1 MKVWYARVSTSG
13 QSLDIQIEK
22 LKAYGCEK
30 TFTEKKS
37 GASKQGR
44 TALTEALAF
53 IREND
58 ELVVTRL
65 DRLARSV
72 RDLTNITSDLQ
83 AKQVS
88 FVVLDQQI
96 DTTSP
101 TGKLLFHVLS
111 AIGEFERELINERI
125 RDGIAKAKNSGV
137 KFWPKNKLTLEQV
150 KQLRNEFANVNP
162 KWRLSLAQKHGISK
176 TTLYRL
182 WKSSP

>member
-22 LKAYGCEK
+22 LKAYGCDK
-30 TFTEKKS
+30 MFTEKKS

-44 TALTEALAF
+44 IALNEALDF

-83 AKQVS
+83 TKQVS

-96 DTTSP
+96 DTTTP

-111 AIGEFERELINERI
+111 AIWEFERELINERI
-125 RDGIAKAKNSGV
+125 RDGINKAKKAGV
-137 KFWPKNKLTLEQV
+137 KFWPKDKLTPEQLA
-150 KQLRNEFANVNP
+150 QLRSDFAETSP
-162 KWRLSLAQKHGISK
+162 DWRLALAKNYGIGK

-182 WKSSP
+182 VKT

>member
-1 MKVWYARVSTSG
+1 ME
-13 QSLDIQIEK
+13 IQIEK
-22 LKAYGCEK
+22 LKAYGCERI
-30 TFTEKKS
+30 FTEKKS

-44 TALTEALAF
+44 ASLTEALAF
-53 IREND
+53 IREGD
-58 ELVVTRL
+58 ELIVTRL

-96 DTTSP
+96 DTTTP

-125 RDGIAKAKNSGV
+125 RDGIIKAKNAGV
-137 KFWPKNKLTLEQV
+137 KF
-150 KQLRNEFANVNP
+150 
-162 KWRLSLAQKHGISK
+162 
-176 TTLYRL
+176 
-182 WKSSP
+182 